1 MAEERTRKPRLE
13 LPAPS
18 AESYRAAC
26 ELAER
31 APIPATV
38 GNVRVGTA
46 GWSDASLSR
55 AELFYPKAAKTPEAR
70 LRHFAEHFNLL
81 EVDSTFYALLAA
93 DTVSR
98 WLEWTP
104 AAFRFHAKAH
114 PVFTGHPIDAR
125 RLPAELAAQVPARDS
140 RIYPSDLP
148 DELCA
153 EIEHRYF
160 ESLGPL
166 TASGRLA
173 SILIQFPPWF
183 AATRGNVR
191 HIESLRKRYPAAPF
205 AIEFRNRTWLLPERR
220 ERVVDF
226 LRAQE
231 IVYVIV
237 DEPDVA
243 RAGVPPIPLV
253 TAPRLAVLR
262 FHGQNHEAWARPGA
276 SIAERFNYLY
286 GPGELERWAETV
298 CRLSREADEV
308 HAVFTNGVRN
318 FAILNAK
325 GLAALLNQQVGTAP
339 VQPG

>member
-1 MAEERTRKPRLE
+1 MAVERTRKPRLE
-13 LPAPS
+13 LPAP
-18 AESYRAAC
+18 APESYRAAY
-26 ELAER
+26 ELAEL
-31 APIPATV
+31 APSPATV

-55 AELFYPKAAKTPEAR
+55 GELFYPRAAKTPEAR
-70 LRHFAEHFNLL
+70 LRHFAEHFELL
-81 EVDSTFYALLAA
+81 EVDGTFYALLAA

-104 AAFRFHAKAH
+104 KAFRFHAKAH
-114 PVFTGHPIDAR
+114 PVFTGHPIAPR
-125 RLPAELAAQVPARDS
+125 GLPAELAAQVPASES
-140 RIYPSDLP
+140 RIYPSDLS
-148 DELCA
+148 DELRA
-153 EIEHRYF
+153 EIERRYF
-160 ESLGPL
+160 ESLAPL
-166 TASGRLA
+166 IGSGRLA

-191 HIESLRKRYPAAPF
+191 HIEGLRKRYPTAPF

-220 ERVVDF
+220 DRVVDF
-226 LRAQE
+226 LHAQE

-243 RAGVPPIPLV
+243 RGGVPPIPLV

-262 FHGQNHEAWARPGA
+262 FHGQNSEAWARPGA

-286 GPGELERWAETV
+286 SPAELERWAETV
-298 CRLSREADEV
+298 RRLSNEVEEV

-325 GLAALLNQQVGTAP
+325 GLAALLNRQLGTAP
-339 VQPG
+339 AQPG

>member
-1 MAEERTRKPRLE
+1 MAAERTRKPRPE
-13 LPAPS
+13 LPAP
-18 AESYRAAC
+18 APEAYRAAH
-26 ELAER
+26 ELAEL

-55 AELFYPKAAKTPEAR
+55 GELFYPKAAKTPEAR
-70 LRHFAEHFNLL
+70 LRYFAEHFDLL
-81 EVDSTFYALLAA
+81 EVDGTFYALLAA
-93 DTVSR
+93 ETVSR

-104 AAFRFHAKAH
+104 EAFRFHAKAH

-125 RLPAELAAQVPARDS
+125 GLPAELAAQVPVKDT

-148 DELCA
+148 DALRT

-166 TASGRLA
+166 VASGRLA

-191 HIESLRKRYPAAPF
+191 HLENLRKRYPEAPF
-205 AIEFRNRTWLLPERR
+205 AVEFRNRTWLLPERR
-220 ERVVDF
+220 DRVVDF
-226 LRAQE
+226 LRAQK

-243 RAGVPPIPLV
+243 RGGVPPIPLV

-262 FHGQNHEAWARPGA
+262 FHGQNREAWARPGA

-286 GPGELERWAETV
+286 SPAELERWAETV
-298 CRLSREADEV
+298 RRLSDEADEV

-325 GLAALLNQQVGTAP
+325 GLAALLNRHSGTVP